1 MKRNLIILA
10 SVLILG
16 IIAGVWLCAK
26 LHPALRNTEPQ
37 RDTIVVQ
44 KIVQYTPLELKDKTI
59 KLDVPRLST
68 LAMVL
73 IPYDSTKVVYR
84 DNIQYLPAPREYY
97 FTKTDEAEI
106 YHSGI
111 DSRID
116 SLKIVSL
123 ITNFTNV
130 THVRKEKKHSIELGI
145 EASYARVFEMPMQL
159 EYSYAIKP
167 WLSVYGYAQYEL
179 FTKQFGAGAGTKVYI
194 GW

>member
-1 MKRNLIILA
+1 MRKNLIIFA

-16 IIAGVWLCAK
+16 IVTGVWLCSE
-26 LHPALRNTEPQ
+26 LHPAHRSAEPQ
-37 RDTIVVQ
+37 RDTIVRYV
-44 KIVQYTPLELKDKTI
+44 KYTPLELKAKTI
-59 KLDVPRLST
+59 KLDVPRLGT
-68 LAMVL
+68 MAMVF

-123 ITNFTNV
+123 ITNITNV
-130 THVRKEKKHSIELGI
+130 THVQKEKKHSIELGI
-145 EASYARVFEMPMQL
+145 EASYARAFEMPVQL

-179 FTKQFGAGAGTKVYI
+179 FTKQFGAGAGTKVRI